1 MRVKVLIVDDQ
12 APFRAAARA
21 VVTLTPG
28 FEVVGEAA
36 SGEAGVDAARALVPD
51 LVLMD
56 VHLPG
61 IDGEEA
67 TRQILAA
74 APPRTGGV
82 SDLADQA
89 AAAAPVVLLLS
100 TYEAADY
107 APRAAA
113 CGAAAYL
120 PKAAFGSDTLAAV
133 WAGAAGRAVGGPLA
147 PADRLGRTEADRGRR
162 PAAPAGPAAPQRP

>member
-12 APFRAAARA
+12 APFRAAART
-21 VVTLTPG
+21 VVALTAG
-28 FEVVGEAA
+28 FEVVGEAE
-36 SGEAGVDAARALVPD
+36 SGEAAVEAARALVPD

-74 APPRTGGV
+74 AAPRTGDA
-82 SDLADQA
+82 SLLADQAAAA

-107 APRAAA
+107 AP
-113 CGAAAYL
+113 
-120 PKAAFGSDTLAAV
+120 
-133 WAGAAGRAVGGPLA
+133 
-147 PADRLGRTEADRGRR
+147 
-162 PAAPAGPAAPQRP
+162 